1 LDTSKPL
8 YDIDSSLEDNKKT
21 SRLIQKPLTKKL
33 DLSKGSRGGQKGTN
47 KRIKKEND
55 KVKLEDEVKVSCT
68 TLLLNKY
75 SI

>member
-1 LDTSKPL
+1 LDTSKPS
-8 YDIDSSLEDNKKT
+8 YNTDSLLEDDKKT
-21 SRLIQKPLTKKL
+21 LRLIQKPLTKKL
-33 DLSKGSRGGQKGTN
+33 DLGKGSRGGQKGTN

-55 KVKLEDEVKVSCT
+55 KVKLEDRVKVSCI